1 MTDDIVRMPASTLD
15 PETAQ
20 AYTDLLAQTIGFL
33 DEQIERAGKLPG
45 ADPARHFL
53 RAIEAH
59 IQTELERPVE
69 LQGGR
74 P

>member
-15 PETAQ
+15 PETAR
-20 AYTDLLAQTIGFL
+20 ACTELLVQTIRFL

-59 IQTELERPVE
+59 IQTELDRPVE
-69 LQGGR
+69 LHGGQ